1 MRIGILVLSVGSF
14 GNKGFYNLQ
23 EMGLAKVLDKYCKE
37 VKVYKL
43 VDLKKK
49 FTSEKIEET
58 KNATITCIPVKTIGS
73 NGVLN
78 MKYLDHTLD
87 VLICFSD
94 TQIMLPRVY
103 RWAKN
108 NSIELFPYIGTIAS
122 HSSNYIV
129 SRAINILNRRN
140 IKVYKKCMCLS
151 KTPEVQKQLKK
162 EGIKNIKVCPVGL
175 DLTLMKKNYEQID
188 IDILK
193 KKYGYTS
200 NDQVILFIGRM
211 IEEKQ
216 PFKMLEIFSKVKQ
229 KDSSFKL
236 LMVGKG
242 ELLPEIKN
250 RIKAM
255 KLSDSVRQIDQLP
268 NSDIWELYRIARC
281 FVNLNQHE
289 IYGMVLLEA
298 MYYGCRVIAW
308 KAPGPNFIIEDN
320 ESGYLVDS
328 ENEAIE
334 RIFSNNNIVEA
345 MKKRV
350 QSMFV
355 WDSTARQIIDLIEEK

>member
-1 MRIGILVLSVGSF
+1 
-14 GNKGFYNLQ
+14 
-23 EMGLAKVLDKYCKE
+23 
-37 VKVYKL
+37 
-43 VDLKKK
+43 
-49 FTSEKIEET
+49 
-58 KNATITCIPVKTIGS
+58 
-73 NGVLN
+73 
-78 MKYLDHTLD
+78 
-87 VLICFSD
+87 
-94 TQIMLPRVY
+94 
-103 RWAKN
+103 
-108 NSIELFPYIGTIAS
+108 
-122 HSSNYIV
+122 
-129 SRAINILNRRN
+129 
-140 IKVYKKCMCLS
+140 
-151 KTPEVQKQLKK
+151 
-162 EGIKNIKVCPVGL
+162 
-175 DLTLMKKNYEQID
+175 
-188 IDILK
+188 
-193 KKYGYTS
+193 
-200 NDQVILFIGRM
+200 
-211 IEEKQ
+211 
-216 PFKMLEIFSKVKQ
+216 
-229 KDSSFKL
+229 
-236 LMVGKG
+236 MVGKG